1 MKAVVDNWCKDDVTG
16 ESSQPPVSGGASRS
30 QKQQSVAAKQSDK
43 AGRRGRSTP
52 PLRSLLWLPVVIL
65 KRDNL
70 TTTLR
75 LLLSTESSV

>member
-30 QKQQSVAAKQSDK
+30 QKQQSVAAKQLDK
-43 AGRRGRSTP
+43 AGGRGRSTLP
-52 PLRSLLWLPVVIL
+52 PCSLLPVVTL
-65 KRDNL
+65 TRDNL

-75 LLLSTESSV
+75 LLLSIESSV